1 MSDKSGIYS
10 FLRDVKRV
18 LTISPFRML
27 AQYRRLKE
35 VYNEKSETDIFF
47 FFPYAHIGGAEKVH
61 ANIVEALSRRKI
73 KVFITGIS
81 SKSDFLFMFAKLAP
95 TFNVGYC
102 LNYPFYGE
110 RSRQMLVEMV
120 NREKKTNAFGCNNL
134 FFYENLLKFNSSVNI
149 IDLYHDFVMED
160 HMRTEDH
167 YLDRFYRCN
176 KRIFI
181 SNRSLDEMRKYYDLK
196 KAPGEESTKLK
207 LIINYTTIPD
217 FLPDKNKTELKI
229 LYVGRG
235 TSEKRANLVGKI
247 AENCSKKGGV
257 FTFTAIGELEN
268 VLTEFKNYVNCVGPI
283 TNFDEL
289 EKYYNSHHIVLIT
302 STKEGFPLTIMEGM
316 AHGLVPISSPVGDV
330 PLHIENERGFVTS
343 SVDENSVVEEITEKI
358 IFLSSN
364 RSVLEKYSKNA
375 FNYAKENFS
384 KERFEKEYN
393 ALFEN

>member
-1 MSDKSGIYS
+1 MSDNSKIHS
-10 FLRDVKRV
+10 FLRGVKRV

-27 AQYRRLKE
+27 AQYRRLKG

-61 ANIVEALSRRKI
+61 ANIVEALSKKKI

-81 SKSDFLFMFAKLAP
+81 SKSDFLYMFVRVAP

-110 RSRQMLVEMV
+110 RSRQMLVSMV
-120 NREKKTNAFGCNNL
+120 NRERKTSIFGCNNL
-134 FFYENLLKFNSSVNI
+134 FFYDNLLKFNSAVNI
-149 IDLYHDFVMED
+149 VDLYHDFVMED
-160 HMRTEDH
+160 HVRTEDH

-176 KRIFI
+176 SRIFI
-181 SNRSLDEMRKYYDLK
+181 SNRSINEMKKYYDLK
-196 KAPGEESTKLK
+196 KAPQKEYGKLK
-207 LIINYTTIPD
+207 VIINYTTIPD
-217 FLPDKNKTELKI
+217 PIPAKDKMELNV

-247 AENCSKKGGV
+247 AENCSKKGMT
-257 FTFTAIGELEN
+257 FTFTAIGELEK
-268 VLTEFKNYVNCVGPI
+268 VLTEFKNYLNCVGPI
-283 TNFDEL
+283 TNFAEL

-330 PLHIENERGFVTS
+330 PLHIENERGFVAS
-343 SVDENSVVEEITEKI
+343 SVDENRVVEEITEKI

-364 RSVLEKYSKNA
+364 RSILEKYSENA

-384 KERFEKEYN
+384 KERFEKEYS